1 MAEINYMTQEGYDKL
16 VAELDQLKTDGRA
29 NAAKAIA
36 EARDKGDLSENAEYD
51 AAKNAQGM
59 LELKINTMDKMLAD
73 ARVLDQSILDTSMVT
88 ILSNVT
94 IKNVK
99 TKKELTY
106 KLVSKAE
113 SDLKSRKISI
123 DSPMGAGLLGKKIGE
138 IAVIESPRGNIEFE
152 IMDIS
157 LS

>member
-1 MAEINYMTQEGYDKL
+1 MDEINYMTQEGYDKL

-29 NAAKAIA
+29 NASKAIA

-59 LELKINTMDKMLAD
+59 MELKINTMDKMLAN
-73 ARVLDQSILDTSMVT
+73 ARVLDQSTLDTSKVT
-88 ILSNVT
+88 ILSDVT

-123 DSPMGAGLLGKKIGE
+123 DSPMGAGLLGKEIGE
-138 IAVIESPRGNIEFE
+138 IAVVESPRGNIEFE
-152 IMDIS
+152 IMNIS

>member
-1 MAEINYMTQEGYDKL
+1 MDEINYMTQEGYDKL

-73 ARVLDQSILDTSMVT
+73 ARVLDESTLDTSKVT

-123 DSPMGAGLLGKKIGE
+123 DSPMGAGLLGKEIGE
-138 IAVIESPRGNIEFE
+138 IAVVESPRGNIEFE

-157 LS
+157 I